1 MTGRQDMDKPT
12 PLVTETVEGNPVR
25 VGERELVPLVRV
37 TTYAR
42 RHAFIGSDRLAGRG
56 GGFVHLKPI
65 AILERDA
72 ASERR
77 IPIHDKTARALGV
90 LLLAA
95 LLIPLWLALAVHLAR
110 RLRNS

>member
-1 MTGRQDMDKPT
+1 MVSRQDTDKPR
-12 PLVTETVEGNPVR
+12 PLMTETVEGKPVR
-25 VGERELVPLVRV
+25 VGERELVPLVQV

-56 GGFVHLKPI
+56 GGFVRLRPI

-72 ASERR
+72 AGEHR
-77 IPIHDKTARALGV
+77 IPIHNRTARALGG

-95 LLIPLWLALAVHLAR
+95 LIIPLLLALAVHLTR
-110 RLRNS
+110 RLRND